1 MTANTRPNAAQI
13 RSARQDNPKM
23 RERDLALSLDISEAE
38 LVAAQCGQQLDSP
51 VASRARRINVDIETL
66 LKGLGALGEV
76 MALTR
81 NEFAVHEK
89 IGVYETD
96 KVHVGNGNAIILSE
110 NIDLRIFPSVWAH
123 GFAVEKQDTDGTV
136 RRSLQYFDRFGEA
149 VHKVHLRPASDVA
162 AYEALVTRML
172 SDDQNDALVVDLPG
186 EAAPLGK
193 KVIDV
198 DTLRTR
204 WSQITDVH
212 QFFGMLRDLKLSR
225 HEAVRMIGDEYA
237 WPLAEDTIL
246 AMFNHAAQET
256 IPIMC
261 FIGNKGCIQIHS
273 GPVSNIKLMGPWL
286 NVMDPT
292 FHMHLRADKIAETW
306 VVRRPTKDGHV
317 TSVEAYDEE
326 RNMILQFFGKR
337 HEGEVE
343 REDWRFLVEH
353 LPRLPQAS
361 AA

>member
-1 MTANTRPNAAQI
+1 MIVKARPNAAEI
-13 RSARQDNPKM
+13 RSARQENPKT
-23 RERDLALSLDISEAE
+23 RERDLSLSLGISEAE
-38 LVAAQCGQQLDSP
+38 LVAAQCGQTLDGE
-51 VASRARRINVDIETL
+51 VASRARRIDVDVETL

-96 KVHVGNGNAIILSE
+96 KVHVGKGNAMVLSE

-123 GFAVEKQDTDGTV
+123 GFAVEKKDADGTI

-149 VHKVHLRPASDVA
+149 IHKVHLRPASDVA
-162 AYEALVTRML
+162 AYETLVAGML
-172 SDDQNDALVVDLPG
+172 ASDQTDMLEVELPADIASIGKNVVDV
-186 EAAPLGK
+186 EA
-193 KVIDV
+193 
-198 DTLRTR
+198 LRNR

-237 WPLAEDTIL
+237 WPLATDTVL
-246 AMFNHAAQET
+246 AMFNYAAQDE

-273 GPVSNIKLMGPWL
+273 GPVSNIKMMGPWL

-292 FHMHLRADKIAETW
+292 FHMHLRADKISETW
-306 VVRRPTKDGHV
+306 AVRRPTKDGHV
-317 TSVEAYDEE
+317 TSLEAYDAD

-337 HEGEVE
+337 HEGEAE
-343 REDWRFLVEH
+343 RDDWRFLIEH